1 MPRPPAGATL
11 SALDPRPAEAIPMT
25 GTGTQATVLDI
36 YAAFGR
42 GDVPAV
48 LERLADDVAWE
59 EWSDNFAQRAQ
70 VPHLVP
76 RRGRDDVAGFFGLI
90 GAWTVRQFE
99 VLDVIGDGRQVV
111 AEIRASFEL
120 PGGARFADEEM
131 HLWTFDES
139 GRVCRF
145 RHYVDTAKH
154 IAASAGE
161 DTLAGAPAGAVSGG
175 QRAG

>member
-1 MPRPPAGATL
+1 MT
-11 SALDPRPAEAIPMT
+11 SSTTTTVAE
-25 GTGTQATVLDI
+25 I

-42 GDVPAV
+42 GDVPAI
-48 LERLADDVAWE
+48 LDRLTEDVMWE
-59 EWSDNFAQRAQ
+59 EWTDNFTQRAG
-70 VPHLVP
+70 VPHMVP
-76 RRGRDDVAGFFGLI
+76 RRGRDDVAGFFALV
-90 GAWTVRQFE
+90 GAWTPGYFE
-99 VLDVIGDGRQVV
+99 VLDLIGDGPQVV

-120 PGGARFADEEM
+120 PGGGRFADEEL

-161 DTLAGAPAGAVSGG
+161 DTLAGAPAEAVSGG